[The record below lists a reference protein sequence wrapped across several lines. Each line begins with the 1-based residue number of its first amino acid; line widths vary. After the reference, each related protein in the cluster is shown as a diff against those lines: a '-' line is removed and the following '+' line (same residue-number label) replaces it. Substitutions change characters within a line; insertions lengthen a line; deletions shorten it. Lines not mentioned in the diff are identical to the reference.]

1 MDELMGSNEI
11 NMQIAAMTPAVIL
24 LVAIRRGFRLLFY
37 AVFQVGKSKEE
48 IYTQFR
54 QTILGKLLFLQYQ
67 FALIFNS
74 KHAIFSQSQTI
85 YPSM

>member
-1 MDELMGSNEI
+1 MGSNEI

-54 QTILGKLLFLQYQ
+54 QTILGKLMLFLCITLS
-67 FALIFNS
+67 LIFHS
-74 KHAIFSQSQTI
+74 KLPYDHNLKQYII
-85 YPSM
+85 HI

>member
-1 MDELMGSNEI
+1 MGSNEI
-11 NMQIAAMTPAVIL
+11 NMQIAAMTPALIL

-54 QTILGKLLFLQYQ
+54 QTILGKLMLLVTH
-67 FALIFNS
+67 IFHS
-74 KHAIFSQSQTI
+74 KHAICSQSQTI
-85 YPSM
+85 YPSIYRH